1 MIKELTNE
9 EFYNFCLTFK
19 YKSIYQT
26 PEYAFVMNKQG
37 FDSILL
43 GMTNSNNELIATS
56 LILIEKKYGFK
67 YAYAPRGF
75 LIDYDNEAVV
85 KSFTC
90 LIKKYLGKLDI
101 IAIKICPMIYKNIM
115 DSKNNIVKIN
125 NNFENNFKLLRKLEY
140 YHLGFN
146 NSFEALKPRFVSVIP
161 LNSNYTKTF
170 NDLSK
175 PLKTKIRGAEK
186 KGIVIHK
193 SIYIFKRKEN
203 ILEI

>member
-1 MIKELTNE
+1 
-9 EFYNFCLTFK
+9 
-19 YKSIYQT
+19 
-26 PEYAFVMNKQG
+26 
-37 FDSILL
+37 
-43 GMTNSNNELIATS
+43 MTNSNNELIAAS

-175 PLKTKIRGAEK
+175 PLKNKIRGAEK

-193 SIYIFKRKEN
+193 GNKSNLEYLYFQTKRKYRLREGQSHTTHQSQY
-203 ILEI
+203 IEDPFSYLASL